1 MNIRVVG
8 LLTGIASLGFVLVA
22 GDAAA
27 QGRSGGGQGPANYS
41 VAAEMTVKG
50 TVEDVKPGPGQ
61 GTHVMLKTSDAT
73 LELALGP
80 TRYQTQK
87 KYKLAKGDQIDVIGA
102 KSQVSGREVLVVREI
117 KKGSETMTFRDA
129 KGFPMWAGRGRQ

>member
-27 QGRSGGGQGPANYS
+27 QRRSGGRGPANYS
-41 VAAEMTVKG
+41 AAAEITVKG

-73 LELALGP
+73 MELALGP
-80 TRYQTQK
+80 TWYQTQK
-87 KYKLAKGDQIDVIGA
+87 KYELAKGDQIDVIGA
-102 KSQVSGREVLVVREI
+102 KSQVSGREVLIVREI

-129 KGFPMWAGRGRQ
+129 KGLPMWAGRGRQ